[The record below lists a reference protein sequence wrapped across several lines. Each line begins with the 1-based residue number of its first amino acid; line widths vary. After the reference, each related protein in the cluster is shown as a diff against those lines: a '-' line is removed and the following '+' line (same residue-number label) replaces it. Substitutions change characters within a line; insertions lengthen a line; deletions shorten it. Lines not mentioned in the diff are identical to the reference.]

1 MKLRL
6 RSIQSGETL
15 RIQIPSLSTLQQL
28 QQILSQTISSS
39 PSSLRFSLNRR
50 DELHAP
56 SPQASLQTLGVA
68 SGDLIYYSL
77 DPTAFVSETL
87 VENQN
92 VGNIQQPI
100 SGKADNSQDFETPDA
115 KSSEQET
122 PVQDSEFKENPIQET
137 LNFEGNQ
144 ETLEVCGMDIDGGS
158 VDLPSEKSSEPHF
171 LRVLREELGD
181 DFSAHKLLVI
191 AVHGI
196 LLESGFAGF
205 DKVSG
210 MRMDRIRIPDRFPS
224 TNSAMSLWYT
234 LPELFNNSSDN
245 STECIVLKFHCIGDL
260 INVYGSL
267 AKDDPWLHK
276 VFLNKIKFAPVIA
289 SAWAD
294 SNQKD
299 VVDDKDESKKLYPEN
314 EMFEFWKMVKDGLAL
329 PLLIDICERTGLNL
343 PACMMRLP
351 TELKIKILES
361 LHAVDIAKMGCVCT
375 EMRYL
380 ASNNDLWKQKY
391 AGEFGGVSDVEATMS
406 NWKRRFAMHWDANK
420 KRKRIHM
427 FNPFAG
433 RPFYPPARR
442 DPYPFWYPLNRDPEY
457 MVQEPFGRPD
467 RQFPRSQGR
476 RNFSPICGWRV

>member
-15 RIQIPSLSTLQQL
+15 RIQIPSPSTLQQL

-56 SPQASLQTLGVA
+56 SHQATLQSLGVA

-115 KSSEQET
+115 KSSEQ
-122 PVQDSEFKENPIQET
+122 VQDSEFKENPIQET
-137 LNFEGNQ
+137 L
-144 ETLEVCGMDIDGGS
+144 EVCGMDIDDGS
-158 VDLPSEKSSEPHF
+158 VDLPSKKASEPYF
-171 LRVLREELGD
+171 LRVLREGLGD

-210 MRMDRIRIPDRFPS
+210 TRVDRIRIPDRFPS

-276 VFLNKIKFAPVIA
+276 VFLNKNKFAPIIA
-289 SAWAD
+289 SVWAD
-294 SNQKD
+294 SNQND
-299 VVDDKDESKKLYPEN
+299 AVDDKDGSKKLYPEN

-343 PACMMRLP
+343 PPCMMRLP

-391 AGEFGGVSDVEATMS
+391 AEEFGGVSDVEATMS
-406 NWKRRFAMHWDANK
+406 NWKRRFARHWDVNK
-420 KRKRIHM
+420 KRKRIHK
-427 FNPFAG
+427 FNPLAG
-433 RPFYPPARR
+433 RPFYSPART
-442 DPYPFWYPLNRDPEY
+442 DPYPFWYPLPDY

-476 RNFSPICGWRV
+476 LNFSPICGWRV

>member
-15 RIQIPSLSTLQQL
+15 RIQIPSPSTFQQL
-28 QQILSQTISSS
+28 QQLLSQTISES

-56 SPQASLQTLGVA
+56 SPQASLQSLGVA

-87 VENQN
+87 VEN
-92 VGNIQQPI
+92 IQQPI
-100 SGKADNSQDFETPDA
+100 SGKADNPQDFETPDA

-144 ETLEVCGMDIDGGS
+144 ETLEVCGMDIDDGT
-158 VDLPSEKSSEPHF
+158 VDLLSKKMSEPYF

-210 MRMDRIRIPDRFPS
+210 TRVDRIRIPDRFPS

-276 VFLNKIKFAPVIA
+276 VFLNKNKFAPIIA
-289 SAWAD
+289 SVWAD
-294 SNQKD
+294 SIQKD
-299 VVDDKDESKKLYPEN
+299 AVDDREESKKLYPEN

-343 PACMMRLP
+343 PPCMMRLP
-351 TELKIKILES
+351 TELKLKILES

-391 AGEFGGVSDVEATMS
+391 AEEFGGVSDVEATTS
-406 NWKRRFAMHWDANK
+406 NWKRRFSMYWDENE
-420 KRKRIHM
+420 KRKRIPRFH
-427 FNPFAG
+427 PRAG
-433 RPFYPPARR
+433 MPFYAPARR
-442 DPYPFWYPLNRDPEY
+442 DPYPFWYPLLIRDPEY
-457 MVQEPFGRPD
+457 MGQEPFGRPD
-467 RQFPRSQGR
+467 RQFPRSRGR
-476 RNFSPICGWRV
+476 RNFSPICGWGV